1 MLDGVVIMSNEL
13 YTLTRQFDK
22 AIVPV
27 LRETPSAMSLLP
39 LNTDYRGLGKSAV
52 RIMGYATRAGSHI
65 GYEIMQTAGDGVDI
79 TGFDTKIMVIQDDA
93 TIKRTDWEAYTEN
106 GVPIA
111 SDIAMDMTG
120 NNLAAIDKIIYNGW
134 TFDATNYDV
143 KGLYQVAGTS
153 ATGAGTD
160 TFGNALKSVQAGI
173 TALEAQGVYSPG
185 HILALHADQYSEV
198 MASISSGVR
207 EYEEVLKALGTGGR
221 IVKNSNLTATYGLI
235 FPSPLDVNR
244 KFFDIV
250 ETVPPMHTAWFQGG
264 NTQTGDICVR
274 QLTRLGVR
282 FKHQSSSG
290 TGTDVAVCKI
300 SSM

>member
-1 MLDGVVIMSNEL
+1 MTNEL

-52 RIMGYATRAGSHI
+52 RIMGYATRGGSHV
-65 GYEIMQTAGDGVDI
+65 GYEIMQTAGDGMDI
-79 TGFDTKIMVIQDDA
+79 TGFDTKIMVVQDDA
-93 TIKRTDWEAYTEN
+93 TIKRTDWEAFIEN
-106 GVPIA
+106 GIPIA

-134 TFDATNYDV
+134 AFDATNYDV
-143 KGLYQVAGTS
+143 KGLYQVAGTT
-153 ATGAGTD
+153 ATGADCG
-160 TFGNALKSVQAGI
+160 TFGNAMYSVQAGI
-173 TALEAQGVYSPG
+173 TALEAAGIYSPG
-185 HILALHADQYSEV
+185 HILALHADQYSQV
-198 MASISSGVR
+198 MASISSGVI
-207 EYEEVLKALGTGGR
+207 EKNEVLGMLGTGGR
-221 IVKNSNLTATYGLI
+221 IVKNSNLTATYGLL
-235 FPSPLDVNR
+235 FPAPLDVNR

-250 ETVPPMHTAWFQGG
+250 ETVPPMHTAWFKDG
-264 NTQTGDICVR
+264 NSQTGDINVR

-300 SSM
+300 STM